1 METPVKLTQNYSNEI
16 EITRW
21 PAIIVANYRT
31 GSTVYAT
38 HLAKQYNVP
47 VYLEPWVRYSE
58 RGENWGDHVNGLKQ
72 NFYNHFHSGGTNYI
86 LKFMPDQINK
96 FTPYAMLL
104 KSNCFKVKL
113 YRENEIDNIISNYVG
128 SLRKKWWTRPTETF
142 ENYTL
147 DIDDLKIK
155 GEILHIAQNNF
166 WLHSL
171 NIEYDAV
178 ITYESLGIIPSKDYI
193 KTHMPD
199 NLEDIRNRIT
209 EIYNNLY

>member
-1 METPVKLTQNYSNEI
+1 MKDIKITQ
-16 EITRW
+16 W

-38 HLAKQYNVP
+38 HLAKQHDVP
-47 VYLEPWVRYSE
+47 YYLEPWHRPDL
-58 RGENWGDHVNGLKQ
+58 RGDSWGPHVNGMKQ
-72 NFYNHFHSGGTNYI
+72 NFYDHYRSGDKKYI

-96 FTPYAMLL
+96 FTPYAGLL
-104 KSNCFKVKL
+104 KSNCFKIKL
-113 YRENEIDNIISNYVG
+113 YRENEIDNIISNYVAL
-128 SLRKKWWTRPTETF
+128 LRKKWWSQSNDTF

-147 DIDDLKIK
+147 DIDDSRINRS
-155 GEILHIAQNNF
+155 IHNITQNNF

-171 NIEYDAV
+171 NIEYDEI
-178 ITYESLGIIPSKDYI
+178 ITYESLGMIPSDDYV

-199 NLEDIRNRIT
+199 NLEDIRKRIT

>member
-1 METPVKLTQNYSNEI
+1 MTDIKIN
-16 EITRW
+16 RW

-38 HLAKQYNVP
+38 HLAKQHNVP
-47 VYLEPWVRYSE
+47 YYLEPWNRPE
-58 RGENWGDHVNGLKQ
+58 LRGDNWGPHVNGMKQ
-72 NFYNHFHSGGTNYI
+72 NFYEQFHSRDNKYI

-104 KSNCFKVKL
+104 KSNCFKIKL
-113 YRENEIDNIISNYVG
+113 YRENEIDNIISNYVAAV
-128 SLRKKWWTRPTETF
+128 RKKWWAHPTETF

-147 DIDDLKIK
+147 KIDDSQINKSI
-155 GEILHIAQNNF
+155 GVTTQNNF

-171 NIEYDAV
+171 NVEYDE
-178 ITYESLGIIPSKDYI
+178 ILTYESLGIIPPEDYI